1 MISRMQIYVRIFVS
15 FYQKLTAALMS
26 FLTRLVN
33 PANYVKQHTATP
45 QLTLIGFL
53 IGLSTGLFLLMFK
66 LAVDY
71 PLEWAIGGNEN
82 FESLAPLSRFL
93 LPLGGSIILAVIW
106 AGIPNSL
113 RAVGVP
119 HVLEKMQHSGG
130 RLPGHNLITQF
141 VGGSIALLSGQSVGR
156 EGPAVHLG
164 AGLASV
170 IGQRLNLPN
179 SSIQTLVG
187 CGVAGAI
194 AAFFNTPLAG
204 VLFAME
210 VILVEYSIASAVPI
224 MASAFAAS
232 LLSQG
237 LWAGDV
243 SFENSGAELSSLL
256 EIPYLITLGLVVGTA
271 AALFN
276 AMIRFGLRFRHWSV
290 YIRFPLA
297 GLITGS
303 VAFAIPEVM
312 GTGYDTIALIL
323 EGHYGIF
330 ILLLI
335 FFAKLMVTAS
345 AIGLGIPAGLI
356 GPTLVIGSTIGG
368 LAALLLLSLDTG
380 STTPTS
386 LYVLMGTSAMMSA
399 VLQAPMAALMTV
411 LEFSSNTNI
420 LFPAM
425 LTIIVANLTCRSLFK
440 QPSIFTSILQA
451 QGLSMAS
458 TPVSR
463 AMRSVSA
470 TEYGIEP
477 EAVLSGT
484 QSLDRVEKALERVD
498 YLTITSHQR
507 YYALPKA
514 KAMHR
519 LEQERSKI
527 VENEDITVAEIDL
540 NPWVAD
546 HHELIWMPLHA
557 TLDQVLRQLQGKNI
571 GGVRLSE
578 RQDQHPRVILP
589 REHVLEFL
597 GKIGG

>member
-1 MISRMQIYVRIFVS
+1 
-15 FYQKLTAALMS
+15 MS

-45 QLTLIGFL
+45 QLTLLGFL
-53 IGLSTGLFLLMFK
+53 IGLSTGLFLLLFK
-66 LAVDY
+66 VAVDY
-71 PLEWAIGGNEN
+71 PLEWAIGGSEN
-82 FESLAPLSRFL
+82 FESLSPITRFL
-93 LPLGGSIILAVIW
+93 LPLFGSIVLAVIW
-106 AGIPNSL
+106 AGLPTSL
-113 RAVGVP
+113 SSVGVP
-119 HVLEKMQHSGG
+119 HVLEKMQNAGG
-130 RLPGHNLITQF
+130 RLPGYNLVTQF
-141 VGGSIALLSGQSVGR
+141 IGGSIALLSGQSVGR
-156 EGPAVHLG
+156 EGPSVHLG

-170 IGQRLNLPN
+170 IGQRLRLPN

-210 VILVEYSIASAVPI
+210 VILVEYSIASAIPI

-256 EIPYLITLGLVVGTA
+256 EIPYLIALGFVVGTS

-276 AMIRFGLRFRHWSV
+276 AMIRFALRFRHWSV

-303 VAFAIPEVM
+303 VAYVIPEVM

-323 EGHYGIF
+323 ESHYGIA

-335 FFAKLMVTAS
+335 FFAKITVTAS
-345 AIGLGIPAGLI
+345 AVGLGIPAGLI
-356 GPTLVIGSTIGG
+356 GPTLVIGSAIGG
-368 LAALLLLSLDTG
+368 VAALVLMAAG
-380 STTPTS
+380 SGNTTPIS
-386 LYVLMGTSAMMSA
+386 LYALMGTSAMMSA

-411 LEFSSNTNI
+411 LEFSSDTNI

-477 EAVLSGT
+477 DAVLSGT
-484 QSLDRVEKALERVD
+484 QSLVRIENILERVD
-498 YLTITSHQR
+498 YLTIMSHLR
-507 YYALPKA
+507 YYALPKQ
-514 KAMHR
+514 KALHR
-519 LEQERSKI
+519 LEQERSTTLSDGDNI
-527 VENEDITVAEIDL
+527 VADIDL

-557 TLDQVLRQLQGKNI
+557 TLDEVLRQLQGKNI
-571 GGVRLSE
+571 GGVRLSD
-578 RQDQHPRVILP
+578 RQDQHPSVILP

-597 GKIGG
+597 SKIGG